1 MTITIIILA
10 ALLSTLL
17 CVYIAYK
24 ISKVKQISFITFLK
38 TSLIIDNRYKLDKLL
53 VSMQWIIILCL
64 LATFII
70 YYIHINNTFLHF
82 KY

>member
-17 CVYIAYK
+17 CLYIAYK
-24 ISKVKQISFITFLK
+24 ISKVKQISFIIFLK
-38 TSLIIDNRYKLDKLL
+38 EALIKSNEYTTNTFVYVQWLIILL
-53 VSMQWIIILCL
+53 L

>member
-17 CVYIAYK
+17 CLYILSIMIKITFIDVLKNIFSYK
-24 ISKVKQISFITFLK
+24 GSEWTDSLRQIQLVLILLMSLVFFIT
-38 TSLIIDNRYKLDKLL
+38 Y
-53 VSMQWIIILCL
+53 C
-64 LATFII
+64 A
-70 YYIHINNTFLHF
+70 INNTFLHF